1 MACPECR
8 SHLLRMKLEGQVM
21 APNYWWKW
29 TSLNINQNFVS
40 IFNPFFVSVREHLPS
55 TSYWVA
61 GQCHDLRQYL
71 NNICFFHL
79 PKSLLCV
86 QDEKALTF
94 LVTVP
99 QKWRLFWAVQ
109 SAGVSFSLA
118 LVAIYYIGETSPLL
132 EGNNGILKSLPT
144 WFVWVVNPV
153 AVTLCAVV
161 LSSTMH
167 SVCDLLSEARENV
180 DEPKFG
186 VMVAS
191 SFQVI
196 VAAVK
201 RATTGF
207 GREPWFYVAVVMWL
221 GQAVAMWSTSRQ
233 RDSEWSVAALFHPS
247 SPGRDHARLTM
258 TDNISGLLY
267 SNIVLVIGLA
277 LQAVRVVYRRH
288 RRATVVPLPRHSLEP
303 GELLEVGGRNSS
315 FGLPCL
321 LVGSGLG
328 YWVSSL
334 LYVLRCSWHG
344 GGCGWNN
351 APVVVTLISYVVL
364 PGFFM
369 ASMFMVA
376 EVNFFGRRF
385 GTFIKPAVDILK
397 DRRSIAFWTMLT
409 VFRDL
414 IDVWIGYCHAL
425 MTPLIT

>member
-1 MACPECR
+1 M
-8 SHLLRMKLEGQVM
+8 
-21 APNYWWKW
+21 
-29 TSLNINQNFVS
+29 
-40 IFNPFFVSVREHLPS
+40 
-55 TSYWVA
+55 
-61 GQCHDLRQYL
+61 
-71 NNICFFHL
+71 
-79 PKSLLCV
+79 
-86 QDEKALTF
+86 
-94 LVTVP
+94 
-99 QKWRLFWAVQ
+99 
-109 SAGVSFSLA
+109 
-118 LVAIYYIGETSPLL
+118 
-132 EGNNGILKSLPT
+132 
-144 WFVWVVNPV
+144 

-180 DEPKFG
+180 DEPNFG

-201 RATTGF
+201 RARQGF
-207 GREPWFYVAVVMWL
+207 RREPWFYVAVFIWL

-233 RDSEWSVAALFHPS
+233 HHSELAVAALFHPS
-247 SPGRDHARLTM
+247 SPGSDHARLSM

-267 SNIVLVIGLA
+267 SNSVLVIGLA
-277 LQAVRVVYRRH
+277 LQAVRVAYRRH
-288 RRATVVPLPRHSLEP
+288 TRATVVPLPRHSLEP
-303 GELLEVGGRNSS
+303 GELIQVGGSHASS
-315 FGLPCL
+315 GLPSL

-344 GGCGWNN
+344 GGCEWNN

-376 EVNFFGRRF
+376 EVDFLGRRF

-409 VFRDL
+409 VFRNL
-414 IDVWIGYCHAL
+414 IYVWIGYCHAL